1 MSSQLA
7 LKGGHPLRTTPY
19 PQWPVFD
26 QEEERNLLE
35 VLRSGVWS
43 FTGPKELQ
51 FAKSFAEFCGAKGA
65 QCVANGTVSLE
76 IALRA
81 LGIGPG
87 DEVIVPSLTWMA
99 TALAVLNVG
108 ASPIFVDVGRDDWC
122 LDPTAV
128 KQRLTSRTRA
138 IIPVHL
144 YSQMASMDAIL
155 EIARQYSLKVMEDC
169 AHAHGSQWKGQAAGT
184 IGHVGSY
191 SFQQSKSMTSGE
203 GGILITQD
211 EALAE
216 RIYGF
221 KNCGRPYKQGATA
234 VLGGNYRITEFQ
246 AAILLAQLARLPQ
259 QIQRRVENIEYFQ
272 AKMKGVEGIHF
283 LRGKPEVTR
292 RGMYGLS
299 LRYDAAQLRGVPR
312 DIFIQ
317 AMKAEGVPIGPTY
330 ELVQKSA
337 VWVSGAQSWKFEK
350 GVDPRVKLD
359 LDAST
364 PVAEAIA
371 IQEGLVLPHHLF
383 LGDKKDVDDLVATF
397 IKVQAAASELTFD
410 TWKHGARQ
418 ILRKMGI

>member
-7 LKGGHPLRTTPY
+7 LKGGHPLRTSPY

-26 QEEERNLLE
+26 QEEEKILLE
-35 VLRSGVWS
+35 ALRSGVWS

-51 FAKSFAEFCGAKGA
+51 FAKSFAEFCGAKEA

-108 ASPIFVDVGRDDWC
+108 AHPIFVDVGRDDWC
-122 LDPTAV
+122 LDPIAV

-144 YSQMASMDAIL
+144 YSQMAPMDAIL
-155 EIARQYSLKVMEDC
+155 EIARQSSLKVIEDC
-169 AHAHGSQWKGQAAGT
+169 AHTHGSQWKGQAAGT
-184 IGHVGSY
+184 LGHVGSF

-211 EALAE
+211 AALAE

-221 KNCGRPYKQGATA
+221 KNCGRPYKQGAA
-234 VLGGNYRITEFQ
+234 PVLGGNYRITEFQ
-246 AAILLAQLARLPQ
+246 AAILLAQLARLPE
-259 QIQRRVENIEYFQ
+259 QIQRRVENLEYFQ
-272 AKMKGVEGIHF
+272 AKMKNVEGIHF
-283 LRGKPEVTR
+283 LPWKPEVTR
-292 RGMYGLS
+292 RGLYGLS
-299 LRYDAAQLRGVPR
+299 LRYDAVPFRGIPR

-330 ELVQKSA
+330 ELVQKST

-350 GVDPRVKLD
+350 SVDPRVQLD
-359 LDAST
+359 LDAYT

-371 IQEGLVLPHHLF
+371 TQEGLVLPHQLF
-383 LGDKKDVDDLVATF
+383 LGNKQDIEDLVATF
-397 IKVQAAASELTFD
+397 TKVQEAASELTFD

-418 ILRKMGI
+418 ILRKIGI